1 MGPVARYPDG
11 VALTCGVLAQM
22 VERSLRMREVRG
34 SMPLYSTGRR
44 RQPARNVGLVVE
56 YNPATVE
63 TRVRFPDVAEFPELS
78 FCLLFYLCVFCFH
91 SVCLSVFCFFLLD
104 PTFSYIFDLLLLLPD
119 FLFSVLCS
127 LSPAGSESA
136 VKGADS

>member
-56 YNPATVE
+56 YNPVTVE
-63 TRVRFPDVAEFPELS
+63 TRVRFP
-78 FCLLFYLCVFCFH
+78 
-91 SVCLSVFCFFLLD
+91 SV
-104 PTFSYIFDLLLLLPD
+104 
-119 FLFSVLCS
+119 
-127 LSPAGSESA
+127 
-136 VKGADS
+136 